1 MPHRNVAG
9 LVVAVLTTAA
19 LVACSSQSPAAPSTP
34 AVVASNAM
42 PEDVGPLDAQAVEG
56 TYTLNLAT
64 TTGQIVSS
72 LPVTGTGFPSE
83 LLLWA
88 QVSGPGGLAQRGSVI
103 FQACRRRG
111 DYTLSADCESGAG
124 NWTHVSTQELT
135 GCGPFAPQTGNAC
148 ITFGGQGHPN
158 TIGFRYKFIGKG
170 GDIANG
176 ESMSK
181 DMTWVIAVQ

>member
-1 MPHRNVAG
+1 MVP
-9 LVVAVLTTAA
+9 
-19 LVACSSQSPAAPSTP
+19 
-34 AVVASNAM
+34 
-42 PEDVGPLDAQAVEG
+42 DAQAVEG

-88 QVSGPGGLAQRGSVI
+88 QVSGPGGLAQTGSVI

-111 DYTLSADCESGAG
+111 DYTPSADCESGAG

-148 ITFGGQGHPN
+148 ITFGGQRNPN

-170 GDIANG
+170 GDIAKG
-176 ESMSK
+176 ESVSK
-181 DMTWVIAVQ
+181 DMTWAVQ